1 LIEEVKIVYMAKEN
15 LTDKKG
21 NLTIIAGPMFA
32 GKTKELLRQIHLVQE
47 DQKEILIFKSFLDTL
62 PSTETTAHSNKKTIA
77 INKSKEINECLKKY
91 PRAET
96 IFIDGLH
103 FFDRGIVKT
112 LNKLVKKGYLVV
124 AAGLDQ
130 DFRGKPFENTA
141 FLLALAE
148 KVIKLASVCRICRQ
162 EARMTQR
169 LINGQPVLTND
180 PIILVGGKEIYEPR
194 CRIHHVISKLETAI
208 GEKVD

>member
-1 LIEEVKIVYMAKEN
+1 
-15 LTDKKG
+15 
-21 NLTIIAGPMFA
+21 MFA
-32 GKTKELLRQIHLVQE
+32 GKTKELLRLIHLARE
-47 DQKEILIFKSFLDTL
+47 DQILIFKSFLDAL
-62 PSTETTAHSNKKTIA
+62 SSTEVTAHSNKKVIV
-77 INKSKEINECLKKY
+77 INKSKEINEYLKKY
-91 PRAET
+91 PRTET

-103 FFDRGIVKT
+103 FFDLGIVKT

-148 KVIKLASVCRICRQ
+148 KVIKLASVCRVCQQ

-169 LINGQPVLTND
+169 LINGRPVLTND
-180 PIILVGGKEIYEPR
+180 PVILVGDKEIYEPR

-208 GEKVD
+208 GEKVN